1 MALCHLGSTIYDLE
15 FKGCHLVFD
24 FLTVWVEGCELAC
37 SLNSIIYYLL
47 SIIYYLLSIIY
58 YLTSII

>member
-47 SIIYYLLSIIY
+47 SIIYYLLSII
-58 YLTSII
+58 